1 VTKRLPVVPPSRFE
15 RALAYVAP
23 GYATAINKTRTNFAY
38 RVAMAGQYNGAR
50 SLRAAL
56 KSWLPWIG
64 SADGDTLGDLPAL
77 RGRARDLTR
86 NNPIAVGARSTSRIN
101 VVGSGLRVR
110 SKINAALLGLSEE
123 AANAWERKAETIFHM
138 WASSKLCDVSL
149 TQNFYEQQ
157 GLVFNTKFDSGDA
170 FVLRRMPTRP
180 GAVLPLALDVV
191 EADRVG
197 TPYDHIGNYYI
208 RDGVRIDENGAP
220 VSYFVFDYHP
230 GDVTAFGLYAY
241 QEIPAYGEKTGEK
254 LVLHLYDKDRPGQSR
269 GIPALAPVI
278 ELLKQLD
285 RYSEAELMKAVVSSF
300 FTVFLKTETDDT
312 GIPNAM
318 PGHMSYQGPNDVAM
332 GPGTIVDIGTNE
344 DIQTAQPANTSNF
357 DPFFQSVVRQIGVAL
372 SIPFELLMQHFQSS
386 YSASRAALEI
396 AAQFFRDRRVWLVRN
411 FCDPVYDWVIY
422 SAIVSGRLE
431 APGFFDDP
439 ILRAAWL
446 GTEWI
451 GPGRMTLDPLKEW
464 KAETEAVNLGART
477 IEQVII
483 ERGGGDFEQVN
494 AQRVKEHAARAA
506 GNLEPQVLAPAGMGS
521 KLEEDMDEEIG
532 PGGKQESKKDAPA
545 K

>member
-23 GYATAINKTRTNFAY
+23 NYASAINKTRTNFAY
-38 RVAMAGQYNGAR
+38 RAAMAGQYNGAR

-64 SADGDTLGDLPAL
+64 SADGDTLGDLPSL
-77 RGRARDLTR
+77 RARSRDLSR
-86 NNPIAVGARSTSRIN
+86 NNPIAAGARTTARIN

-110 SKINAALLGLSEE
+110 SKINAQLLGLSVE

-138 WASSKLCDVSL
+138 WAESKLCDVSL
-149 TQNFYEQQ
+149 TQNFYEMQS
-157 GLVFNTKFDSGDA
+157 LVFNTKFDSGDA
-170 FVLRRMPTRP
+170 FVLRREPTRP
-180 GAVLPLALDVV
+180 GSIVPLAIDVL

-241 QEIPAYGEKTGEK
+241 KEIPTYGAKTGEK
-254 LVLHLYDKDRPGQSR
+254 LVLHIFDRDRPGQNR

-278 ELLKQLD
+278 EILKQLD

-300 FTVFLKTETDDT
+300 FTVFLKTETDT
-312 GIPNAM
+312 GGFAPSPHHDM
-318 PGHMSYQGPNDVAM
+318 RM
-332 GPGTIVDIGTNE
+332 GPSDIGMGSGSIVEIGTNE
-344 DIQTAQPANTSNF
+344 EIQTAQPANTSNF

-372 SIPFELLMQHFQSS
+372 SIPFELLMMHFTAS
-386 YSASRAALEI
+386 YSASRAALEM
-396 AAQFFRDRRVWLVRN
+396 AAQFFRDRRTWLVRN
-411 FCDPVYDWVIY
+411 LCDPVYDWVIY
-422 SAIVSGRLE
+422 TAIVSGRLE
-431 APGFFDDP
+431 APGFFEDP
-439 ILRAAWL
+439 LLRAAWL
-446 GTEWI
+446 GSEWI
-451 GPGRMTLDPLKEW
+451 GPARIILDPLKEW
-464 KAETEAVNLGART
+464 KGETEAVNLGART

-483 ERGGGDFEQVN
+483 ERGGGDFETVN
-494 AQRVKEHAARAA
+494 AQRVKEHQARTA
-506 GNLEPQVLAPAGMGS
+506 GKLEPEVLAPAGMGS
-521 KLEEDMDEEIG
+521 RLDETVEED
-532 PGGKQESKKDAPA
+532 PDAPTQPA
-545 K
+545 KKSETKK